1 MRAGSALSSYESQ
14 IENNW
19 RSQDACE
26 LCSMGQCCGDFAT
39 VTTITTLWLLE
50 DRKCSTKRK
59 SFVGLSV
66 LVIATFDDP
75 VCRQPPA
82 GFSLRPI
89 FMLGGSGPGGVRAD
103 GARICCCD
111 AGKRALGGGGDVR
124 HPRGQGA
131 NTNQSDCQPAED
143 FRQKQTSELAKSR
156 LPLGTQGR
164 NQKQVRDRGTHAAR
178 S

>member
-39 VTTITTLWLLE
+39 VTTITTLRLLE

-89 FMLGGSGPGGVRAD
+89 FMLGGRVPGGVGAD
-103 GARICCCD
+103 G
-111 AGKRALGGGGDVR
+111 
-124 HPRGQGA
+124 RGFVAAMQESELWQVAAMYDIPEDEGA
-131 NTNQSDCQPAED
+131 NTNQSDCQPDED
-143 FRQKQTSELAKSR
+143 FQQKQTSELAKSR

-164 NQKQVRDRGTHAAR
+164 NQKQVT
-178 S
+178 